1 VCHRGYHHDI
11 SNIQHHRYFDI
22 SAIKPRLLAPKYNV
36 ISIGYDLARKPL
48 TSLKIDHL
56 YERILGFLLFWIDF
70 LNPFGSIEKNMLF
83 YVFKAENKTISR

>member
-1 VCHRGYHHDI
+1 M
-11 SNIQHHRYFDI
+11 RYVMESSTNSDVRKAVL

-48 TSLKIDHL
+48 TSLKVDHL

-83 YVFKAENKTISR
+83 YVFKPENKTISR